1 MIKRT
6 LITPMMTFRALTG
19 TLSGVPPRN
28 FSVFCR
34 SSSRP
39 CQAVRIAFLVE
50 GSCGGQ
56 FASRVVGGGVVD
68 VTRLEPGATAAAD
81 VAVGKRVAHLLPDAR
96 SMVMV
101 SYSYRFLFACCWR
114 KLQGHAGE
122 RNHCQMKLYLLLEC
136 VGDLNYARNGTQCTH
151 AVEDYPPF
159 GPMAR

>member
-19 TLSGVPPRN
+19 ALNGVPPRN

-39 CQAVRIAFLVE
+39 CQAVRIAFLVD

-81 VAVGKRVAHLLPDAR
+81 VAVGKRVVTGREIHGDGILLLPIPVC
-96 SMVMV
+96 MLLVET
-101 SYSYRFLFACCWR
+101 
-114 KLQGHAGE
+114 AGS
-122 RNHCQMKLYLLLEC
+122 C
-136 VGDLNYARNGTQCTH
+136 G
-151 AVEDYPPF
+151 
-159 GPMAR
+159 